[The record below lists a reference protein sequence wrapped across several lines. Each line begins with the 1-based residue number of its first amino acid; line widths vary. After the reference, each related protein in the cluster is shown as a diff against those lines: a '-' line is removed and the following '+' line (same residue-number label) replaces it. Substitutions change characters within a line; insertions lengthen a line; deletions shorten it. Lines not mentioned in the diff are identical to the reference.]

1 MWKVWVMVV
10 VLLQGCVL
18 CPAAVPGVVASE
30 VVRIPEPDVMLLT
43 ALGLLLLVMRRQRVP
58 AV

>member
-1 MWKVWVMVV
+1 MTRVWVIVL
-10 VLLQGCVL
+10 VLLRGCVL
-18 CPAAVPGVVASE
+18 SPAAEPGVVASE

-58 AV
+58 EV

>member
-18 CPAAVPGVVASE
+18 CPAPVPGVVASE